1 MFNDQLDE
9 NIKEHKGDMHL
20 ITNHFLFIKDELF
33 LVVNDPL
40 YVFMQMH
47 NMLIYCDRYT
57 CK

>member
-1 MFNDQLDE
+1 MI
-9 NIKEHKGDMHL
+9 IKEHEGDMHL
-20 ITNHFLFIKDELF
+20 ITNYFLFIRDELF

>member
-1 MFNDQLDE
+1 
-9 NIKEHKGDMHL
+9 MHL
-20 ITNHFLFIKDELF
+20 ITNYFLFIRDKLF

-57 CK
+57 CKQVFINLSRAQRGHL